1 MNQDIPV
8 PQPCAVCAARRKK
21 RNPYDR
27 VISVLR
33 WTWLALV
40 PVVLLG
46 LIVGYVVMVVWGVQ
60 NGQYETVEVT
70 KVVEKEVNENLVIG
84 TLFGTF
90 VMIGAVVGLLFW
102 ASKVKEAFDDRRL
115 AWEREQREDR

>member
-27 VISVLR
+27 VTSVLR
-33 WTWLALV
+33 WTWLALA
-40 PVVLLG
+40 PVALVG
-46 LIVGYVVMVVWGVQ
+46 LIVGFAVMVVWGAQ

-70 KVVEKEVNENLVIG
+70 KVVEEEVNGSLVAG
-84 TLFGTF
+84 TILGTF
-90 VMIGAVVGLLFW
+90 VVIGAVVGLLFW